1 MKKKAA
7 GFSSYSFNLSLPC
20 VRESTSPVIVRTPEE
35 ARRVLDDTAMLAQE
49 AFTVLTLNVK
59 YHLLDRH
66 LISLGVADA
75 SLVHPRE
82 VFRTAIMDGAAAIIL
97 SHNHPSGDPAPSAE
111 DIRITR
117 QLVEAARIL
126 DIDLL
131 DHVIVG
137 RQEVSGRAFV
147 SLRESGLVSF
157 QG

>member
-7 GFSSYSFNLSLPC
+7 GCNTFSFNLSLPC
-20 VRESTSPVIVRTPEE
+20 VRETSGQPSIVRTPEE
-35 ARRVLDDTAMLAQE
+35 ARRVLDDTATLAQE

-59 YHLLDRH
+59 YHLIDRH
-66 LISLGVADA
+66 LITLGIADS

-82 VFRTAIMDGAAAIIL
+82 IFRTAILDGAAAIIL
-97 SHNHPSGDPAPSAE
+97 SHNHPSGDPTPSAE

-117 QLVEAARIL
+117 QLVEAGRIL

-137 RQEVSGRAFV
+137 RGDTPFK